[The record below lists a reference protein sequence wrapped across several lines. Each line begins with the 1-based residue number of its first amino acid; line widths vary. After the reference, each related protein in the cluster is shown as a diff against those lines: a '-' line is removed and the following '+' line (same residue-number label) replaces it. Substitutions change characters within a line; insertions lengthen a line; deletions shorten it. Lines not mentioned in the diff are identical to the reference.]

1 MVKSRLCVRLCLCAR
16 SRGQYNTY
24 TNNKLAKGSENS
36 LKHVLKEILP
46 LPLPPPADAAAAGKE
61 SAEISSAD
69 SPSSAQTPD
78 ISATVPA
85 DATVLPPSFIP
96 APLVAAV
103 RHRDDAFT
111 HPQPSAFARGAD
123 VIPS

>member
-1 MVKSRLCVRLCLCAR
+1 VPVGA
-16 SRGQYNTY
+16 TV
-24 TNNKLAKGSENS
+24 A
-36 LKHVLKEILP
+36 
-46 LPLPPPADAAAAGKE
+46 PPP
-61 SAEISSAD
+61 
-69 SPSSAQTPD
+69 
-78 ISATVPA
+78 
-85 DATVLPPSFIP
+85 FIP

>member
-1 MVKSRLCVRLCLCAR
+1 L
-16 SRGQYNTY
+16 
-24 TNNKLAKGSENS
+24 
-36 LKHVLKEILP
+36 
-46 LPLPPPADAAAAGKE
+46 
-61 SAEISSAD
+61 AD
-69 SPSSAQTPD
+69 SPASTQTPD
-78 ISATVPA
+78 ISATVPVG
-85 DATVLPPSFIP
+85 ATVVPPPFIP